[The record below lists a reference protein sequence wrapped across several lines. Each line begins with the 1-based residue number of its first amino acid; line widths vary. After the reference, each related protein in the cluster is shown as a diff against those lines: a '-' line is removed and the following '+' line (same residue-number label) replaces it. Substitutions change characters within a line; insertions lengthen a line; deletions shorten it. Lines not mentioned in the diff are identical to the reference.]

1 MDVFTNNV
9 LVINQKPFLDF
20 IRGALMLEHTLS
32 WQKSLLDKTKLEIY
46 QKYKVL
52 YECEDYCKIN
62 LRISQMSLIAKMR
75 LGVLNWKLDDIT
87 MFQDWNDTVTCV
99 IFS

>member
-1 MDVFTNNV
+1 
-9 LVINQKPFLDF
+9 
-20 IRGALMLEHTLS
+20 MLEHTLS

-62 LRISQMSLIAKMR
+62 LRISQRSLIPKMR
-75 LGVLNWKLDDIT
+75 LGVFPLTWKLVDII
-87 MFQDWNDTVTCV
+87 MFQDWNGTVTCV